1 LLLSKGNDVLLP
13 LWLNFAC
20 YELKIFGDYLTLNN
34 KIDEMPNTVES
45 LIGYIFLRL
54 NKEFEDDLIKKV
66 NQV

>member
-34 KIDEMPNTVES
+34 KIDEMPNTVEG

>member
-1 LLLSKGNDVLLP
+1 MLLSKGNDVLLP

>member
-1 LLLSKGNDVLLP
+1 
-13 LWLNFAC
+13 
-20 YELKIFGDYLTLNN
+20 
-34 KIDEMPNTVES
+34 MPNTVEG